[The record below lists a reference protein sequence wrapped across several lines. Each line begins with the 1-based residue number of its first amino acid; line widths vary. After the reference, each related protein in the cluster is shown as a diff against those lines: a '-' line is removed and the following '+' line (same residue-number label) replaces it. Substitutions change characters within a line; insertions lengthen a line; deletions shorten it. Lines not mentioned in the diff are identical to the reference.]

1 LAQIERIDPTTE
13 QADRTA
19 AAEGSEQAAEP
30 VAAAP
35 ERELHEATTG
45 GLAISRPSDSDG
57 LRTEELLLNVGP
69 QHPSTH
75 GVFRVIVKLD
85 GEVIKEA
92 IPVMGYLHRGTEK
105 LAENLNYTQ
114 IIPYTDRMDYVSA
127 MTNNYVLVNAVEKM
141 LQLEIPERAQFL
153 RLIVMELQRVA
164 SHMVWWGTYL
174 LDIGAMSP
182 FLFAFR
188 DREVII
194 NLFNE
199 LCGARL
205 TYNYMRVGG
214 VKWDAPPGWI
224 DKVREFVPYM
234 RKKLEEYNDLVSGNE
249 IFLARIKGVG
259 KYDAQTAI
267 SYGLSGANLRCTGV
281 KWDLRKDQ
289 PYSIYDRFEF
299 DVPVGQ
305 NGDCYDRYLIR
316 LEELRQSLRI
326 LEQAVAQFPADGEI
340 MGKAPRVIRPPEG
353 EVYAAIESP
362 RGEIGCHIISR
373 GKQEPYRLK
382 FRRPSF
388 VNLQILPKLLV
399 GETMTNLITILG
411 GIDIVVG
418 EVDA

>member
-1 LAQIERIDPTTE
+1 M
-13 QADRTA
+13 
-19 AAEGSEQAAEP
+19 
-30 VAAAP
+30 
-35 ERELHEATTG
+35 
-45 GLAISRPSDSDG
+45 

-85 GEVIKEA
+85 GEIIKEA

-105 LAENLNYTQ
+105 LAENLTYTQ

-127 MTNNYVLVNAVEKM
+127 MTNNYVLVNAVEKLM
-141 LQLEIPERAQFL
+141 GLEIPERAEFL
-153 RLIVMELQRVA
+153 RLIVMELQRIA

-182 FLFAFR
+182 FLYAFR
-188 DREVII
+188 DREMII
-194 NLFNE
+194 DMFNE

-214 VKWDAPPGWI
+214 VKWDAPDGWME
-224 DKVREFVPYM
+224 KVRKFIPYM
-234 RKKLEEYNDLVSGNE
+234 YGKLEEYHTLVSGNE
-249 IFLARIKGVG
+249 IFLSRIKGVG
-259 KYDAQTAI
+259 KYDADTAI
-267 SYGLSGANLRCTGV
+267 AYGLSGANLRCTGID
-281 KWDLRKDQ
+281 WDIRKTQ
-289 PYSIYDRFEF
+289 PYSLYNRFQF
-299 DVPVGQ
+299 DVPVRSG
-305 NGDCYDRYLIR
+305 GDCYDRYLVR
-316 LEELRQSLRI
+316 MEEIKQSLRI
-326 LEQAVAQFPADGEI
+326 LEQAVAQFPEQGET
-340 MGKAPRVIRPPEG
+340 MGKVPRVIRPPEG

-362 RGEIGCHIISR
+362 RGEIGCYIISR
-373 GKQEPYRLK
+373 GKQEPFRLK

>member
-1 LAQIERIDPTTE
+1 M
-13 QADRTA
+13 
-19 AAEGSEQAAEP
+19 
-30 VAAAP
+30 
-35 ERELHEATTG
+35 
-45 GLAISRPSDSDG
+45 

-85 GEVIKEA
+85 GEIIKEA

-105 LAENLNYTQ
+105 LAENLSYTQ

-127 MTNNYVLVNAVEKM
+127 MTNNYVLVHAVEKLM
-141 LQLEIPERAQFL
+141 GLEVPERAEFL
-153 RLIVMELQRVA
+153 RLIVMELQRIA

-182 FLFAFR
+182 FLYAFR
-188 DREVII
+188 DREMII
-194 NLFNE
+194 DMFNE

-214 VKWDAPPGWI
+214 VKWDAPDGWI
-224 DKVREFVPYM
+224 EKVRRFIPYM
-234 RKKLEEYNDLVSGNE
+234 YGKLEEYHTLVSGNE
-249 IFLARIKGVG
+249 IFLSRIKGVG
-259 KYDAQTAI
+259 KYDADTAI
-267 SYGLSGANLRCTGV
+267 AYGLSGANLRCTGID
-281 KWDLRKDQ
+281 WDIRKTQ
-289 PYSIYDRFEF
+289 PYSLYSRFQF
-299 DVPVGQ
+299 DVPVRSG
-305 NGDCYDRYLIR
+305 GDCYDRYLVR
-316 LEELRQSLRI
+316 MEEVKQSLRI
-326 LEQAVAQFPADGEI
+326 LEQAVAQFPEQGET
-340 MGKAPRVIRPPEG
+340 MGKVPRVIRPPEG

-362 RGEIGCHIISR
+362 RGEIGCYIISR
-373 GKQEPYRLK
+373 GKQEPFRLK

>member
-1 LAQIERIDPTTE
+1 MI
-13 QADRTA
+13 
-19 AAEGSEQAAEP
+19 
-30 VAAAP
+30 
-35 ERELHEATTG
+35 
-45 GLAISRPSDSDG
+45 
-57 LRTEELLLNVGP
+57 RTEELLLNVGP

-75 GVFRVIVKLD
+75 GVFRIIVKLD

-127 MTNNYVLVNAVEKM
+127 MTNNYVLVHAVETM
-141 LQLEIPERAQFL
+141 MGLEVPERAEFM

-164 SHMVWWGTYL
+164 SHLVWWGTYL

-182 FLFAFR
+182 FLYAFR
-188 DREVII
+188 DREII
-194 NLFNE
+194 IDLFNE

-214 VKWDAPPGWI
+214 VKWDAPVGWI
-224 DKVREFVPYM
+224 DKVRDFIPYM
-234 RKKLEEYNDLVSGNE
+234 EKKLDEYNNLVGGNE
-249 IFLARIKGVG
+249 IFLARIKGIG

-267 SYGLSGANLRCTGV
+267 DYGLSGANLRCTGV
-281 KWDLRKDQ
+281 DWDLRKAE
-289 PYSIYDRFEF
+289 PYSLYNRFEF
-299 DVPVGQ
+299 DVPLGKT
-305 NGDCYDRYLIR
+305 GDCYDRYLIR
-316 LEELRQSLRI
+316 LEEIRQSLRI
-326 LEQAVAQFPADGEI
+326 LKQAVEQFPSEGET
-340 MGKAPRVIRPPEG
+340 MGKVPRAIRPPAG
-353 EVYAAIESP
+353 ETYVRIESP
-362 RGEIGCHIISR
+362 RGEIGCHIVSK
-373 GKQEPYRLK
+373 GKAEPYRIK